1 MDQLKLGQ
9 AKKAREQ
16 TFKDKY
22 KEDFPFITSSKVSD
36 KHAFCKG
43 CNRDFSIAHGGRS
56 DILQH
61 CRTQLHKKSVSVT
74 ATTQPSNQP
83 AAGGQQSILSYGYKS
98 KEEDKATIRAEC
110 LFAAFYV
117 EHNIPLAVADHMN
130 QLLRSAFPNSE
141 EVKKFRSGRT
151 KTSCL
156 IKEMARDKTNS
167 VIATLKNTP
176 FSIATDGSHTCD
188 SKLYLS

>member
-1 MDQLKLGQ
+1 MYLVLKVEFFSPSLFHI
-9 AKKAREQ
+9 
-16 TFKDKY
+16 TVLLIDSPDKIISLY
-22 KEDFPFITSSKVSD
+22 ESIGTL
-36 KHAFCKG
+36 
-43 CNRDFSIAHGGRS
+43 SIAHGDRS
-56 DILQH
+56 DILLH

-74 ATTQPSNQP
+74 ATTQPSNQH

-141 EVKKFRSGRT
+141 WENQNI
-151 KTSCL
+151 L
-156 IKEMARDKTNS
+156 
-167 VIATLKNTP
+167 
-176 FSIATDGSHTCD
+176 SH
-188 SKLYLS
+188 